1 MTVSDAPSCGITYD
15 CHSDNFRGVNYN
27 RNIFKTNQEVTSAIQ
42 QSPFGAYNKLCLE
55 TVYLGEL

>member
-1 MTVSDAPSCGITYD
+1 MTVSDAQGYGITYD

-27 RNIFKTNQEVTSAIQ
+27 RNIFTTNQQVTSAIQ
-42 QSPFGAYNKLCLE
+42 QFPFGTYNKLCLE